1 MDNQSTSEPS
11 WQRENL
17 SAELQAIAHVY
28 VDQPVPRPSS
38 EATAHLMQRLLTEM
52 TLTEQTRH
60 IQQPDRLWQTLA
72 LARWRM
78 YLLGPTFWI
87 VGMLFILF
95 AGGLIA
101 YSQARA
107 SNSIAFL
114 VLLLPLTA
122 VLSLA
127 YALRTHSAGLRA
139 IEASCPV
146 NFVQTALGLAL
157 AILAFDILFGLA
169 STLFFALMSFAPF
182 WNLLLAWL
190 APLLLFSAIS
200 LPLALLRGVRLAA
213 LVGGLPWL
221 FLGVGALT
229 EQNAPGWSSWFFSLP
244 QDTLALSSHLVVI
257 VFSLFFLTALLL
269 SAPKWQRFC
278 VL

>member
-1 MDNQSTSEPS
+1 MDKQSTSEAS

-17 SAELQAIAHVY
+17 PAELQAIARVY
-28 VDQPVPRPSS
+28 ADQPVPRPSVD
-38 EATAHLMQRLLTEM
+38 ATAHLMQRLLTEM

-72 LARWRM
+72 LTRWRM

-87 VGMLFILF
+87 VGMLSILC
-95 AGGLIA
+95 GSMLISH
-101 YSQARA
+101 SQARV
-107 SNSIAFL
+107 SDSIAFL

-122 VLSLA
+122 VLNLA

-157 AILAFDILFGLA
+157 AILAFDILFGLVA
-169 STLFFALMSFAPF
+169 TLFFALMSFAPF

-200 LPLALLRGVRLAA
+200 LPIALLRSVRLAA
-213 LVGGLPWL
+213 LIGGLPWL
-221 FLGVGALT
+221 FLGVSALA
-229 EQNAPGWSSWFFSLP
+229 EQNAPGWANWFFSLP
-244 QDTLALSSHLVVI
+244 QGTLALSSHLVVI
-257 VFSLFFLTALLL
+257 VFSLFFLVILLL